1 MRSTSRSIVLVFV
14 IGLALGL
21 AAPSAGMAQG
31 PGSDAGSWTLRG
43 FGVWIHP
50 SDDPF
55 PFGPPIEDPPLAG
68 PRLTPSFTLDDG
80 SGWGLALEY
89 RVTRRLGIEAQAI
102 LADLDSEFRLRFGEP
117 VNTEGADR
125 RELETD
131 VYGLGVNF
139 HLTPERRIDVYAGV
153 FGALVSYGEF
163 QGVVSGITFFQE
175 VDDDTALGVGL
186 GADLFVDPSRRWA
199 ATAAVRRLWST
210 ATPVEGLGGI
220 DVDPVIV
227 TAGVAVRWGS

>member
-1 MRSTSRSIVLVFV
+1 M
-14 IGLALGL
+14 
-21 AAPSAGMAQG
+21 
-31 PGSDAGSWTLRG
+31 
-43 FGVWIHP
+43 
-50 SDDPF
+50 
-55 PFGPPIEDPPLAG
+55 
-68 PRLTPSFTLDDG
+68 
-80 SGWGLALEY
+80 
-89 RVTRRLGIEAQAI
+89 
-102 LADLDSEFRLRFGEP
+102 RFGEP
-117 VNTEGADR
+117 VNAEGADR

-163 QGVVSGITFFQE
+163 RGVVSGITFFQE

-210 ATPVEGLGGI
+210 ATPAEGLGGI